1 MKILVINQH
10 SQNHG
15 DEAAGKALLRTLYD
29 RGFEDITVSYN
40 MPCTT
45 PAAFFFYQSIKQL
58 SPRFY
63 LKGTARILR
72 FCLRHWSNP
81 VCRCLPLFFPRL
93 MGDRRAIA
101 QSDVVINAPG
111 GVNLGLYEDVIYLW
125 RLMICRELKKKLIIY
140 SPSIGP
146 FSPKSYFTRLSTEV
160 LSHAVFLSLRDPQS
174 GRYAKELGIAFTDSI
189 DTAYLEKRPAQIPES
204 LAAQLGKNYVVLVP
218 HQLYKWHPGY
228 RRLSSAKLDGFYRE
242 LISRFSERAD
252 KIVLLPQI
260 FCHEALSDERYF
272 RELAADFPEVVIV
285 PQHYDSDIQQQI
297 IGNAQF
303 VVGARYHTIVF
314 AVNNSTPFFSIAY
327 EHKMTNMLERLQ
339 LSDYT
344 AHINDIL
351 SSPVKYLQRITAAYE
366 NREHMQP
373 ILEKAGKKAQKIAR
387 ETFEKMVKYLS

>member
-1 MKILVINQH
+1 M
-10 SQNHG
+10 
-15 DEAAGKALLRTLYD
+15 
-29 RGFEDITVSYN
+29 
-40 MPCTT
+40 
-45 PAAFFFYQSIKQL
+45 
-58 SPRFY
+58 
-63 LKGTARILR
+63 
-72 FCLRHWSNP
+72 
-81 VCRCLPLFFPRL
+81 
-93 MGDRRAIA
+93 
-101 QSDVVINAPG
+101 
-111 GVNLGLYEDVIYLW
+111 
-125 RLMICRELKKKLIIY
+125 
-140 SPSIGP
+140 
-146 FSPKSYFTRLSTEV
+146 
-160 LSHAVFLSLRDPQS
+160 
-174 GRYAKELGIAFTDSI
+174 
-189 DTAYLEKRPAQIPES
+189 EKRPAQIPES